1 MPEVQRSADRFC
13 TEADGISTRHSFS
26 YGAHYDPDNIGFGL
40 LMAVN
45 EETIAPGHGY
55 ELHHH
60 ADVEIVT
67 WVIEGELTHE
77 DTAGNS
83 GIISPGFAQRLSAGS
98 GVQHSERNASGTQ
111 PLRFLQMMLRSDHDG
126 SPAYE
131 QRPIAPGTGRLLS
144 TVPVLQR
151 KARLL
156 FTRCGNGEMIH
167 VPRSDLAFLQV
178 LRGSV
183 SAAEYLLHAGD
194 ALRLAD
200 AGAYDVCTTAASGS
214 EPAEVLIWQMQR

>member
-1 MPEVQRSADRFC
+1 MPEVQRSADRFL
-13 TEADGISTRHSFS
+13 TEGDGMSTRHSFS
-26 YGAHYDPDNIGFGL
+26 YGSHYDPDNIGFGF

-45 EETIAPGHGY
+45 EETIAPGRGY
-55 ELHHH
+55 DLHQH

-67 WVIEGELTHE
+67 WVLEGELAHE
-77 DTAGNS
+77 DTAGNG
-83 GIISPGFAQRLSAGS
+83 GIVTPGFAQRLSAGS
-98 GVQHSERNASGTQ
+98 GVQHSERNASTTQ
-111 PLRFLQMMLRSDHDG
+111 PLRFLQMMLRSDNG
-126 SPAYE
+126 GTPAYE

-144 TVPVLQR
+144 TVPILNR

-167 VPRSDLAFLQV
+167 IPKSDFAYLHV
-178 LRGSV
+178 LRGNV

-194 ALRLAD
+194 ALRLTD
-200 AGAYDVCTTAASGS
+200 AGAYDVCTTAESGA